1 MIKYKKA
8 QSYPRDIRQI
18 LYFLIQFFMWLFAAL
33 SSYFINAGVYVADK
47 FLLSKK
53 IHSSVV
59 YAFYVGIWSIFN
71 AVILIFDPW
80 VPAWNEL
87 IIDLSAGLLFLFTLV
102 FWYKTLHQCEA
113 TRVVPI
119 VGALIPIF
127 SLVLSSMYLDE
138 PLNKEHF
145 IAFFVLISGG
155 ALISIKHTKFYR
167 FKQVVSR
174 LEYLWGK
181 FKGDIS
187 AESRPIERLIVNSAI
202 SAFFFAAFYVL
213 MKYIYLNQPFIGS
226 FVWSRFGTF
235 IGSIAI
241 LAVPSWR
248 AGIKD
253 YRNDAKKPKNLVF
266 FISVC
271 LAAGLAFILLNRA
284 ISLGNVAM
292 VNALQGTQFLFLI
305 LIVLIVSA
313 RWPDI
318 LEEEVGK
325 SVILQKFIG
334 IILVS
339 LGLWMLA

>member
-1 MIKYKKA
+1 
-8 QSYPRDIRQI
+8 
-18 LYFLIQFFMWLFAAL
+18 MWLFTAL

-71 AVILIFDPW
+71 AVILIFAPW
-80 VPAWNEL
+80 VPTWSEL
-87 IIDLSAGLLFLFTLV
+87 ILDLSAGLLFLFTLV
-102 FWYKTLHQCEA
+102 FWYKALHQCEA

-119 VGALIPIF
+119 VGALVPIF
-127 SLVLSSMYLDE
+127 SLVLSSMYLEE
-138 PLNKEHF
+138 PFNKEHLV
-145 IAFFVLISGG
+145 AFFVLVSGG

-167 FKQVVSR
+167 IKQVISR
-174 LEYLWGK
+174 FEYLWGRLR
-181 FKGDIS
+181 GDIS
-187 AESRPIERLIVNSAI
+187 AESRPIERLIINSVV

-213 MKYIYLNQPFIGS
+213 MKYIYMHQPFIGS

-235 IGSIAI
+235 IGAMAM

-248 AGIKD
+248 AGIKE
-253 YRNDAKKPKNLVF
+253 YRGDAKKPKNLAF
-266 FISVC
+266 FISVR
-271 LAAGLAFILLNRA
+271 LAAAAAFILLNRA

-292 VNALQGTQFLFLI
+292 VNALQGAQFLFLI
-305 LIVLIVSA
+305 FIVIIMSA
-313 RWPDI
+313 YKPDI
-318 LEEEVGK
+318 LEEEIGK

-334 IILVS
+334 ILLVS